1 MDVAK
6 KDNLIKTISS
16 QIAGNKKF
24 LNTHY
29 KELETLENSNPYLEN
44 IKKDYKCIHDNC
56 LQEKKTQ
63 IQHMDNLVKYLNFHK
78 SNHPE
83 LKHDIKK
90 IIEIKNNI
98 IT

>member
-44 IKKDYKCIHDNC
+44 IK
-56 LQEKKTQ
+56 
-63 IQHMDNLVKYLNFHK
+63 
-78 SNHPE
+78 
-83 LKHDIKK
+83 
-90 IIEIKNNI
+90 NI
-98 IT
+98 GF